1 MTPTRSADKLAPM
14 QSDQL
19 SRRERQIMDVVYRLN
34 AASAADVQ
42 AAMPDPPSYSAV
54 RAQLTILEEK
64 GCLKHEKRSRKYIY
78 SPTVAPSRAKRSALK
93 NLLATFFD
101 NSAENLVAAL
111 LDPKDQKLTS
121 DEIEKIHRLIEENRV
136 EEEEESTP
144 EAVTSS

>member
-1 MTPTRSADKLAPM
+1 M
-14 QSDQL
+14 QPDQL

-34 AASAADVQ
+34 AASAADIQ
-42 AAMPDPPSYSAV
+42 EAMPDPPSYSAV

-64 GCLKHEKRSRKYIY
+64 GYLKHEKRSRKYIY

-111 LDPKDQKLTS
+111 LDPKDQKLTQE
-121 DEIEKIHRLIEENRV
+121 EIDRIHRLIEEDRV
-136 EEEEESTP
+136 EPPVEGVHS
-144 EAVTSS
+144 

>member
-1 MTPTRSADKLAPM
+1 M
-14 QSDQL
+14 QPDQL

-34 AASAADVQ
+34 AASAADIQ
-42 AAMPDPPSYSAV
+42 EAMPDPPSYSAV

-64 GCLKHEKRSRKYIY
+64 GYLKHEKRSRKYIY

-111 LDPKDQKLTS
+111 LDPKDQKLTQE
-121 DEIEKIHRLIEENRV
+121 EIDRIHRLIEEDRV
-136 EEEEESTP
+136 EPSAEGVRS
-144 EAVTSS
+144 